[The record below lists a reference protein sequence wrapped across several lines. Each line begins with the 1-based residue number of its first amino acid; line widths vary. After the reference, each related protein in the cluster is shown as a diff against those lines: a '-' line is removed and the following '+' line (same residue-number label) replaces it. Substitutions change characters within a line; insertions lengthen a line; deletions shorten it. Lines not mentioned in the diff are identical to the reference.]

1 MPKPSKLSEI
11 LETNPDPKYNL
22 SAKACNGILSRADR
36 RGKELPEQ
44 LRTALERQSVS
55 KNEPENL
62 GGGKG
67 ILIQNERT
75 GALSTLTNQSVC
87 LNPWDVQ
94 SKHIQPQDGTAEA
107 LYSGE
112 CRGGGGESYVM
123 TIDEKMGNTY
133 VHKEQGN
140 TLAARDYKQ
149 PQAVV
154 CIEGHGARESHRGD
168 GYAESET
175 MYTLNTVEQHA
186 VCIGN
191 GQVAQLAESE
201 VVGTLNCMHDQQ
213 AVVTYGLDR
222 ASFNQGQNAKFDF
235 SVDEEVAPTV
245 VSRGPGGVLTKQ

>member
-1 MPKPSKLSEI
+1 MD
-11 LETNPDPKYNL
+11 T
-22 SAKACNGILSRADR
+22 R
-36 RGKELPEQ
+36 
-44 LRTALERQSVS
+44 
-55 KNEPENL
+55 
-62 GGGKG
+62 
-67 ILIQNERT
+67 
-75 GALSTLTNQSVC
+75 C

-94 SKHIQPQDGTAEA
+94 SKHIQPQDGTAES

-123 TIDEKMGNTY
+123 QQPISFTTEMTPKTDESG
-133 VHKEQGN
+133 VGFS
-140 TLAARDYKQ
+140 LWSRDYKD

-235 SVDEEVAPTV
+235 SVEEEVAPTV
-245 VSRGPGGVLTKQ
+245 VSRGPGGVLAKQ